1 MKIFPAVPEDHFK
14 TIKDKFA
21 NGKIVSDSEFDSIY
35 PKHLSEIS
43 KYQWSP
49 VEVIL
54 EAAIFLAEDRN
65 AKILDV
71 GSGCGKFCH
80 VGALFRKS
88 EFYGVEERFHL
99 YEEASR
105 ISKKLGL
112 NSNLFLHANMKDID
126 WSPYDSFYLFNP
138 FYEHIT
144 NKNSIDET
152 IPKKVSQ
159 FFAYIEIV
167 KRKLF
172 SLKSGT
178 KVATYN
184 SFGGKMPF
192 GYKRVKLDKRF
203 ESELEFWVK
212 E

>member
-1 MKIFPAVPEDHFK
+1 MPENNFK
-14 TIKDKFA
+14 KIKDKFA
-21 NGKIVSDSEFDSIY
+21 AGTIVSDLEFDSIY
-35 PKHLSEIS
+35 PENVSEIS

-54 EAAIFLAEDRN
+54 EAVTFLAEDQN
-65 AKILDV
+65 AKVLDI

-80 VGALFRKS
+80 VGALSRKTK
-88 EFYGVEERFHL
+88 FYGVEERFHL
-99 YEEASR
+99 YEIAVQV
-105 ISKKLGL
+105 SKKLKL

-126 WSPYDSFYLFNP
+126 WSLYDSFYLFNP

-159 FFAYIEIV
+159 FFAYLEIV

-172 SLKSGT
+172 NLKSGT
-178 KVATYN
+178 KVVTYN
-184 SFGGKMPF
+184 SFGGKMPL

-203 ESELEFWVK
+203 ESELEFWIK
-212 E
+212 D